1 MSPPEKKE
9 GGLARARSS
18 ITFQL
23 PPSLECQ
30 RGLELLCAIIRS
42 LACLGDKLD
51 DIAILNQQTADL
63 LRRIIKERAL

>member
-1 MSPPEKKE
+1 MSPPIKKAGRPE
-9 GGLARARSS
+9 PPATSS
-18 ITFQL
+18 ETL
-23 PPSLECQ
+23 TLLECQ

-42 LACLGDKLD
+42 LTCLGDKLD